1 VRTRR
6 TTAIALMLATGCGSH
21 GSASPSDSG
30 TAESSHADTGARDS
44 GSVVA
49 VKVMVVNM
57 ASIEAG
63 AFTSSLGSTHS
74 IPVRGLPASSPDVVC
89 NASGVCEVTLGM
101 GYANA
106 ASSMTVLLYRSGLD
120 LSHAYFL
127 VAGIA
132 GIDPAQGTL
141 GTAAWSRYAVDYGLS
156 YEIDAREMPAG
167 WPYGYFGIQTTGP
180 TQAPPLLYGSEVFQ
194 LDEDLLQAALSL
206 STGAQL
212 EDGAEAMTTR
222 ANYPSAPANQPP
234 IVTQCDTTSSDT
246 WIAGTALQQRARD
259 WVKLMTN
266 GAGTFCTSAQEDNA
280 SLEVLTRAAAAGIV
294 DMHRVA
300 LVRSA
305 SDFSAPYPGQTDAA
319 SLLGSL
325 NSGGLTLST
334 NNLVHAT
341 MPVIQAIVSGW
352 SQWQNG
358 VPGQ

>member
-1 VRTRR
+1 VIRR
-6 TTAIALMLATGCGSH
+6 VTAAAFVLALAGCSSKSAPQAS
-21 GSASPSDSG
+21 GSA
-30 TAESSHADTGARDS
+30 R
-44 GSVVA
+44 A

-57 ASIEAG
+57 STLEQEPFLG
-63 AFTSSLGSTHS
+63 ALGLSQNV
-74 IPVRGLPASSPDVVC
+74 PVSGLPATDPNVHC
-89 NASGVCEVTLGM
+89 NSDDVCEVTLGM